1 MVLPAGDEA
10 AVSPAAGAAARDLI
24 VLFRRLRKRLRELPT
39 GGLTPSQASVLL
51 RLYKDGASST
61 TLLATAEGVRPQSM
75 TVILNALEELGLI
88 QRRPD
93 PEDGRRQI
101 ITISDAGRAQ
111 AEGDREARHGWLAQ
125 AMEQRLDARQLQTVN
140 EALALLSGVIEH

>member
-1 MVLPAGDEA
+1 MVSRDEA
-10 AVSPAAGAAARDLI
+10 AVTPAAGAAARDLV
-24 VLFRRLRKRLRELPT
+24 VLFRRLRKRLREVPT
-39 GGLTPSQASVLL
+39 GGLTPSQASVML

-61 TLLATAEGVRPQSM
+61 TVLAAAEGVRPQSM
-75 TVILNALEELGLI
+75 TVILNALEESGLI

-101 ITISDAGRAQ
+101 ITLSDAGKAR

-125 AMEQRLDARQLQTVN
+125 ALEQRLDSQQLQTVN
-140 EALALLSGVIEH
+140 EALALLGDVFE